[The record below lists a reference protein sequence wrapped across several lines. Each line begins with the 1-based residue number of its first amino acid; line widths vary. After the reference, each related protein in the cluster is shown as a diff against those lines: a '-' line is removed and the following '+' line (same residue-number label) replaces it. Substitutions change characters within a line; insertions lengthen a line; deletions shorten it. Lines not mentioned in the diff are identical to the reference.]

1 MSVHPTAFAHETAIV
16 EDGASIGADTK
27 VWHHGHIRSGA
38 TIGERCVLGKNVF
51 VDSGGIVGSGVK
63 IQNNVSVY
71 SGITIE
77 DDVFVGPSAVFT
89 NDLFPRAA
97 NPSWSITETLVR
109 HGASIGANATIKC
122 GSTIGRFA
130 MIGAGSVVTHDVA
143 DHQLVV
149 GNPARPAGWVGECG
163 HVVSRSADT
172 PASFDCA
179 ECREG

>member
-1 MSVHPTAFAHETAIV
+1 MSVHPPAFAHETAIV

-38 TIGERCVLGKNVF
+38 TIGERCVLGKN
-51 VDSGGIVGSGVK
+51 
-63 IQNNVSVY
+63 
-71 SGITIE
+71 
-77 DDVFVGPSAVFT
+77 VFVGPSAVFT